1 MPADPSFAHRLNGLL
16 GAAGLPEIDASLAD
30 RFHAYLEL
38 LIRWNAKMNLT
49 AIRDEEGI
57 LARHFVESI
66 ACARVVPEG
75 VKTLLDF
82 GSGGGFP
89 GIPIALCRPELE
101 VTLAE
106 SQGKKAAFLQQALR
120 TVGLRATV
128 YAKRAETL
136 ATPFD
141 CVVMRAVDDM
151 ERAVK
156 VASTLVV
163 PGGWLLL
170 MTTRQEAED
179 CMSAVGKG
187 FDWRSGVTLPG
198 GMERVAAMARRLS
211 DN

>member
-1 MPADPSFAHRLNGLL
+1 MTADLSFAHRLNGLL
-16 GAAGLPEIDASLAD
+16 RAAGLPEMDPTLAD
-30 RFHAYLEL
+30 RFGAYLSL
-38 LIRWNAKMNLT
+38 LIQWNVKMNLT

-57 LARHFVESI
+57 LSRHFIESI
-66 ACARVVPEG
+66 ACAHAVPEG

-120 TVGLRATV
+120 TVGVKAAV
-128 YAKRAETL
+128 YGRRAETL
-136 ATPFD
+136 VTTFD

-151 ERAVK
+151 EHAVGIASDL
-156 VASTLVV
+156 VA

-170 MTTRQEAED
+170 MTTRGEMASS
-179 CMSAVGKG
+179 MSAAGDR
-187 FDWRSGVTLPG
+187 FEWRPCVALPEG
-198 GMERVAAMARRLS
+198 SERMVAIGLRRE
-211 DN
+211 